1 MTVPLRAALYLRVST
16 ARQAEHDVSIPDQ
29 KRQGEAYCEAR
40 GYQLVETF
48 VEPGASATN
57 DRRPEFQRMIEA
69 GTSKP
74 APFDV
79 VIVHSLSRFFR
90 DHFELEFYVRK
101 LAKNGVKLVSIT
113 QEMGDDPMHVMMRQI
128 MALFDEYQS
137 KENAKHVIRALK
149 ENARQGFWNG
159 SLPPIGYR
167 VVAAEQRGAKVK
179 KKLEIDPLHAETVRL
194 IYRLALHGDG
204 AKGQMGVK
212 NIVSHLNRN
221 RIFTRDD
228 GRWGIG
234 QVHRIL
240 TRRTYMGEHEFNK
253 RAKSKELKP
262 VSEIVVVPVPPLIDR
277 ETFDAVQALLKARHP
292 TVTPSAVISGPTM
305 LTGLIHCAKCGSAMT
320 IRTGKGGRYR
330 YYACSMKAR
339 QGPTAC
345 EGMAVPMDK
354 LNDLVASHL
363 EDRLLQPERLET
375 ILATVLDRRQERS
388 ERQHEHIGELNRRA
402 AESEARLKR
411 LYDAIEA
418 GVADLNDPALK
429 DRIDGLKAI
438 RDQAKADAER
448 AQAMLENSGKNAVT
462 PQMVRTFAETARRHI
477 RLEGGGYRRDHLRA
491 LAQRVEVADGEVRIM
506 GSKSR
511 LLQVLTGKNGVNSVP
526 TQGLK
531 WRTGWDSNPRWT
543 RAHGGFQDR
552 CLKPLGHPS
561 RRCPRC
567 ARARARRQPVKQPR
581 TSRARRAPRGARART
596 GRGEARRQDQG
607 SLRPSRRTPRAAR
620 CV

>member
-29 KRQGEAYCEAR
+29 KRQGEAYCASR
-40 GYQLVETF
+40 GYQLVETY

-69 GTSKP
+69 DTSKP

-79 VIVHSLSRFFR
+79 VIVHSFSRFFR
-90 DHFELEFYVRK
+90 DHFELEFYVRN

-137 KENAKHVIRALK
+137 Q

-167 VVAAEQRGAKVK
+167 VVATEQRGAKVK

-221 RIFTRDD
+221 RIFTRDG

-240 TRRTYMGEHEFNK
+240 TRRTYMGEHEFKK

-262 VSEIVVVPVPPLIDR
+262 LSEIVVVPVPPLINR

-305 LTGLIHCAKCGSAMT
+305 LTGLIHCAKCGGAMT

-354 LNDLVASHL
+354 LDDLVASHL

-375 ILATVLDRRQERS
+375 ILATVLDRRRERA

-418 GVADLNDPALK
+418 GVADLNEPALK

-448 AQAMLENSGKNAVT
+448 AQATLENSGKNAVT
-462 PQMVRTFAETARRHI
+462 PQMVRTLAETARRHI

-511 LLQVLTGKNGVNSVP
+511 LLKVLTGKNSVNSVP

-531 WRTGWDSNPRWT
+531 WRRG
-543 RAHGGFQDR
+543 
-552 CLKPLGHPS
+552 
-561 RRCPRC
+561 CP
-567 ARARARRQPVKQPR
+567 PN
-581 TSRARRAPRGARART
+581 
-596 GRGEARRQDQG
+596 
-607 SLRPSRRTPRAAR
+607 
-620 CV
+620 

>member
-1 MTVPLRAALYLRVST
+1 MTVPQRAALYLRVST

-29 KRQGEAYCEAR
+29 KRQGEAYCASR
-40 GYQLVETF
+40 GYQLVETY

-79 VIVHSLSRFFR
+79 VVVHSFSRFFR

-167 VVAAEQRGAKVK
+167 VVAAEQRGAKTK

-204 AKGQMGVK
+204 DHGQMGVK

-221 RIFTRDD
+221 RIFTRDG

-253 RAKSKELKP
+253 RSKSKELKP
-262 VSEIVVVPVPPLIDR
+262 ISEIVVVPVPPIIDR

-292 TVTPSAVISGPTM
+292 AVTPSAVISGPTL
-305 LTGLIHCAKCGSAMT
+305 LTGLIHCAKCGGAMT

-354 LNDLVASHL
+354 LDDLVASHL

-375 ILATVLDRRQERS
+375 ILAAVLDRRQERS
-388 ERQHEHIGELNRRA
+388 ERQREHIAELNKRA

-418 GVADLNDPALK
+418 GVADLDDPALK

-448 AQAMLENSGKNAVT
+448 AQAMLQNSGSKAVT
-462 PQMVRTFAETARRHI
+462 PQMLSKFARAARQRI

-511 LLQVLTGKNGVNSVP
+511 LLQALVANGSVNSVP
-526 TQGLK
+526 IQGLK
-531 WRTGWDSNPRWT
+531 WRRRRDSNPRYP
-543 RAHGGFQDR
+543 FQGM
-552 CLKPLGHPS
+552 LI
-561 RRCPRC
+561 
-567 ARARARRQPVKQPR
+567 
-581 TSRARRAPRGARART
+581 
-596 GRGEARRQDQG
+596 
-607 SLRPSRRTPRAAR
+607 
-620 CV
+620 